1 MQLGLAC
8 HVCGQLNAL
17 SAQACTR
24 CGTVL
29 APAPAGPSASAGYAA
44 AAPAAAAPRPVAAA
58 PRAAASSPA
67 VVGGYP
73 PAPAGYAPAGAT
85 GAYVP
90 SKPGPLS
97 GPTAAGYVPASPTT
111 AVVPPAPTAGGY
123 VPAPATTAA
132 RGYPAVPGAPAPGG
146 KPAGP
151 GGLGLV
157 RPVPGAPP
165 GGGTPP
171 AGLEDLETL
180 PQQRFDPATGE
191 PLSGSADQPA
201 APAAKTMFFGA
212 LQQQPVVPRLVVIKG
227 EGGDG
232 ATYHL
237 RGQTTTIG
245 RSSAEITFSE
255 DPFLSPEHAKFTS
268 QNGRLFVQDVG
279 SANGVFLRIKK
290 PTPLDDGAYLL
301 VGEQLLRLAHR
312 PFGDGSPNADGTYF
326 YGSPRPVGE
335 FQVVQCLAGGGEG
348 RTVTA
353 EGSSLSLGREG
364 NTMNFPD
371 DRFIS
376 GHHARLDASS
386 DGDHVILTDTGS
398 RNGTFIRLTG
408 AQELFH
414 GDYLFVGQQ
423 LLRVEIA

>member
-29 APAPAGPSASAGYAA
+29 APAPIVGPAAGYPPARPAAGGGYPSTDVTAPGSRAGAGPAPGTVPATGGY
-44 AAPAAAAPRPVAAA
+44 PPT
-58 PRAAASSPA
+58 S
-67 VVGGYP
+67 GGYP
-73 PAPAGYAPAGAT
+73 PASGTAP
-85 GAYVP
+85 
-90 SKPGPLS
+90 
-97 GPTAAGYVPASPTT
+97 SP
-111 AVVPPAPTAGGY
+111 
-123 VPAPATTAA
+123 AA
-132 RGYPAVPGAPAPGG
+132 RSAPPRGPA
-146 KPAGP
+146 
-151 GGLGLV
+151 
-157 RPVPGAPP
+157 VPGAPP
-165 GGGTPP
+165 GGGVPP
-171 AGLEDLETL
+171 AGLEDLETR
-180 PQQRFDPATGE
+180 PQQRFDPATGQ
-191 PLSGSADQPA
+191 PIPGSADQP
-201 APAAKTMFFGA
+201 PTGAAKTMFFGA

-232 ATYHL
+232 AAYHL
-237 RGQTTTIG
+237 RGTTTTIG
-245 RSSAEITFSE
+245 RNAADITFSE

-268 QNGRLFVQDVG
+268 QTGRLFVQDAG

-290 PTPLDDGAYLL
+290 PTPLEDGSYLL
-301 VGEQLLRLAHR
+301 VGEQLLRLVHR
-312 PFGDGSPNADGTYF
+312 PFGDGSPNDEGTYF

-335 FQVVQCLAGGGEG
+335 FQLTQLLAGGGEG
-348 RTVTA
+348 RTITA
-353 EGSSLSLGREG
+353 DGASMSLGREG

>member
-1 MQLGLAC
+1 GGPTHDAGAMQLGLAC

-29 APAPAGPSASAGYAA
+29 APAPVGD
-44 AAPAAAAPRPVAAA
+44 PVA
-58 PRAAASSPA
+58 
-67 VVGGYP
+67 GGYP
-73 PAPAGYAPAGAT
+73 PTSAQMP
-85 GAYVP
+85 
-90 SKPGPLS
+90 PLMRT
-97 GPTAAGYVPASPTT
+97 PI
-111 AVVPPAPTAGGY
+111 
-123 VPAPATTAA
+123 
-132 RGYPAVPGAPAPGG
+132 
-146 KPAGP
+146 
-151 GGLGLV
+151 
-157 RPVPGAPP
+157 PGAPP

-171 AGLEDLETL
+171 AELEDLETS
-180 PQQRFDPATGE
+180 PQARFDPATGQ
-191 PLSGSADQPA
+191 PLRGSADQVPA
-201 APAAKTMFFGA
+201 THGAAAKTMFFGA

-237 RGQTTTIG
+237 QGLTTTIG
-245 RSSAEITFSE
+245 RSAADITFSE

-268 QNGRLFVQDVG
+268 QTGRLFVQDLG
-279 SANGVFLRIKK
+279 SVNGVFLRIKK
-290 PTPLDDGAYLL
+290 PTALLDGSYLL
-301 VGEQLLRLAHR
+301 VGEQLLELRHH
-312 PFGDGSPNADGTYF
+312 PFGDGAPNDEGTYF
-326 YGSPRPVGE
+326 YGSPRPTGE
-335 FQVVQCLAGGGEG
+335 FQVIQLLAGGGTG

-353 EGSSLSLGREG
+353 DGGSLSMGREG

-386 DGDHVILTDTGS
+386 DGDHVLLTDTGS